1 MANEPSPLT
10 PEQKKLWQWFQCTP
24 QDLLTHYNGKEVQLL
39 VSVPKKKKKEL
50 TPDHWDIIRRVHLQY
65 SSFEGTSYTRQ
76 SFRSSDEK
84 TFESVSKENAISI
97 DFE

>member
-1 MANEPSPLT
+1 MANERSPLT
-10 PEQKKLWQWFQCTP
+10 PEQKKTLAVVSMHATRSSDPLQWERTP
-24 QDLLTHYNGKEVQLL
+24 TFGFIT
-39 VSVPKKKKKEL
+39 KKRKEL

-84 TFESVSKENAISI
+84 TFESVSKDNAIAIES
-97 DFE
+97 E